1 MKNTFTFVS
10 LLIIK
15 HQKFFIMSTLN
26 VAKTNVASTSKELSN
41 VAKPKQKTKAIIY
54 QSNDIAKNEY
64 SFSQFVNKIKK
75 DRNDCYIS
83 LAFCKLCERETK
95 RPILSL
101 KEIPYPVLVNHFLPV
116 FNAAKKFPLKTD
128 KCTWYSVSLFLS
140 YVANMEENDFN
151 EVLNFGLKHSPKK

>member
-1 MKNTFTFVS
+1 MKAQTKITNR
-10 LLIIK
+10 IA
-15 HQKFFIMSTLN
+15 N
-26 VAKTNVASTSKELSN
+26 VKASTELAAITEKA
-41 VAKPKQKTKAIIY
+41 AKVSTWRPSILVLANQ
-54 QSNDIAKNEY
+54 IAKQEY
-64 SFSQFVNKIKK
+64 SLSQFWNKIQK

-83 LAFCKLCERETK
+83 LAFCKLCDRETK

-140 YVANMEENDFN
+140 YVANMEDNDFN
-151 EVLNFGLKHSPKK
+151 DVLNFGLQHSPKK

>member
-1 MKNTFTFVS
+1 MKAQTKTANR
-10 LLIIK
+10 IA
-15 HQKFFIMSTLN
+15 N
-26 VAKTNVASTSKELSN
+26 VKASQELAAISEKAAKTSTWRPSVLILAN
-41 VAKPKQKTKAIIY
+41 Q
-54 QSNDIAKNEY
+54 IAKQEY
-64 SFSQFVNKIKK
+64 SLSQFWNKIQK

-140 YVANMEENDFN
+140 YVANMEDNDFN